1 MDLASESGRD
11 WRFTNWAFCNSLR
24 LAKKYGWKPKSDLN
38 KGFDMFLNNDEV
50 KKRNKTSIINHMY
63 C

>member
-24 LAKKYGWKPKSDLN
+24 LAKKYGWKPKTNLN
-38 KGFDMFLNNDEV
+38 LAILNLLNECR
-50 KKRNKTSIINHMY
+50 KKN
-63 C
+63 